1 MDRGPQGCLPLLGGH
16 QLGIQPQ
23 VQQRATEVN
32 LLIHLGGGAYGLQE
46 REFVGPRV
54 RGHALAGWLAVFST
68 VRCGPQYP
76 THGNIV
82 GNPHERREER
92 RVEDVLIRMD
102 FLIKWFAF
110 SMAMPSTA
118 LWSWGIPV
126 PLPATP
132 HSPPNWT
139 EALLPA
145 YPWCDER
152 EAEKNPG
159 N

>member
-1 MDRGPQGCLPLLGGH
+1 MDRGPQGCLPLLGSH
-16 QLGIQPQ
+16 KLGIQPQ

-82 GNPHERREER
+82 EIPMNAERNGESKMSLYEW
-92 RVEDVLIRMD
+92 I
-102 FLIKWFAF
+102 
-110 SMAMPSTA
+110 S
-118 LWSWGIPV
+118 
-126 PLPATP
+126 
-132 HSPPNWT
+132 
-139 EALLPA
+139 
-145 YPWCDER
+145 
-152 EAEKNPG
+152 
-159 N
+159 